1 MKCLVCSITW
11 ADERRSRCPQCGYD
25 QIAPGAKELPALNAA
40 RAAFRDKTT
49 AHAPETRVTSWDRWR
64 PWAAVALGFAIFVLW
79 LRACHT
85 HGFM

>member
-11 ADERRSRCPQCGYD
+11 PDRGGPKCPQCGYD
-25 QIAPGAKELPALNAA
+25 HAAPDAKSAPALNAA
-40 RAAFRDKTT
+40 RASFRDQTT
-49 AHAPETRVTSWDRWR
+49 AHAPDSRVSTWDRWR
-64 PWAAVALGFAIFVLW
+64 PWAAVALGFALFVLW

>member
-1 MKCLVCSITW
+1 MKCLVCSVTW
-11 ADERRSRCPQCGYD
+11 ADEQGSRCPQCGYD
-25 QIAPGAKELPALNAA
+25 HTAPGAKDLPALNAA

-49 AHAPETRVTSWDRWR
+49 AHAPESRVTSWDRWR
-64 PWAAVALGFAIFVLW
+64 PWAAVALGFVIFVFW